1 MIPIYM
7 VDAFASEAFRG
18 NPAAVCLLEKAA
30 EDGWMRQVA
39 AEMNQSETAFVLREE
54 EGWRLRWFTP
64 EREVELCGHATLASA
79 HVLWQTGR
87 LASGAEARF
96 YTHSGLLVCSRTDD
110 GGIEMDFPA
119 EPVEPAQTP
128 PAAIEGLGIVPRYTG
143 RNRMDLLIEADSEET
158 VRTIRPDFGLL
169 KSLDCRGIIVTSRA
183 SAGAG
188 YDFVSR
194 FFAPGVGIA
203 EDPVTGSAHCALAPY
218 WGKRLRKEVLTG
230 YQASARGGFVQTR
243 LSGDRLRLTG
253 QAVTV
258 MQGRLEA

>member
-1 MIPIYM
+1 MPIYM

>member
-1 MIPIYM
+1 M

-128 PAAIEGLGIVPRYTG
+128 QAAIEGLGIVPRYTG

-243 LSGDRLRLTG
+243 LSGDRVRLTG